1 MREEPCGIANGVT
14 PEEISS
20 RKTATKQEVLQ
31 LQASSAM
38 FLEPIQKN
46 TQHHFHLPR
55 VQALQYMKMKN

>member
-14 PEEISS
+14 LEDTSS
-20 RKTATKQEVLQ
+20 GKTAPQQEVLQ

-46 TQHHFHLPR
+46 THLFHLPR

>member
-14 PEEISS
+14 LEDTSS
-20 RKTATKQEVLQ
+20 GKSAPQQEVLQ

-46 TQHHFHLPR
+46 TQVNIFFSCLEYKH
-55 VQALQYMKMKN
+55 YNI